1 MLYPFL
7 EEKRCFPNHK
17 DYLNKDE
24 LYHTL
29 FKESGNN
36 EFDVLIIQ
44 ALEHV
49 FHAILVIVERQ
60 AFDHLPGGIHHCPSE
75 KQ

>member
-1 MLYPFL
+1 MLHPFL

-24 LYHTL
+24 LYHKL
-29 FKESGNN
+29 FKESGND
-36 EFDVLIIQ
+36 EFDVLTIQ
-44 ALEHV
+44 ALEHI